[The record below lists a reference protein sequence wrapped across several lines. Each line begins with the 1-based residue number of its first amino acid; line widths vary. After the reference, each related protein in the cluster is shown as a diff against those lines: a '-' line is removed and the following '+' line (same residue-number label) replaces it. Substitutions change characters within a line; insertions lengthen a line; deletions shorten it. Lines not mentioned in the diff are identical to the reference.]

1 MTYEPPTGRNA
12 ITPPATS
19 TTGSQARART
29 GKLGAKWPDTAKI
42 IYTGVQLVLTG
53 QAAPADAAPSDPSDR
68 IHVDREELRRI
79 MGGEDDEPRDPFEPR
94 S

>member
-1 MTYEPPTGRNA
+1 MCIRD
-12 ITPPATS
+12 
-19 TTGSQARART
+19 R
-29 GKLGAKWPDTAKI
+29 
-42 IYTGVQLVLTG
+42 
-53 QAAPADAAPSDPSDR
+53 AAPADAAPSDPSDR